1 MSQFQKK
8 EKELQQKTLQWYK
21 QTGRQLPWRQTTD
34 PYKILVSEMM
44 LQQTQV
50 DRVIPKYY
58 AFLEKFP
65 TVTSLAKAP
74 TADVLKLWSGLGYN
88 RRALYL
94 QKCAQTIVEK
104 YNETFPENKEA
115 LLQLPGLGNYTAAA
129 VLSFANNKDIVVI
142 DVNIE
147 RIFKRI
153 FYGKVESA
161 DAIAQHLLPKGES
174 RNWHNA
180 LMDIG
185 TLFCTAARPRCALCP
200 VKELCA
206 SANNKERI
214 EATWKKKNVVPFKE
228 SDRIVRGTI
237 LKMLTAEN
245 DQDKNAIYD
254 QLFKKNIK
262 RERAKFE
269 EIVTQLEKDG
279 LIRILENKV
288 RLP

>member
-1 MSQFQKK
+1 MADIQKI
-8 EKELQQKTLQWYK
+8 QKTILGWYK
-21 QTGRQLPWRQTTD
+21 QSSRQLPWRQTTD

-65 TVTSLAKAP
+65 TVISLAKAP
-74 TADVLKLWSGLGYN
+74 TADVFKLWSGLGYN

-104 YNETFPENKEA
+104 YNRKFPETTQE
-115 LLQLPGLGNYTAAA
+115 LCQLPGLGAYTSAA
-129 VLSFANNKDIVVI
+129 VLSFAYNKNVEVI

-147 RIFKRI
+147 RIFKRV

-161 DAIAQHLLPKGES
+161 AAIAQHLLPQGQS
-174 RNWHNA
+174 RDWHNA

-185 TLFCTAARPRCALCP
+185 ALFCTAAQPRCTLCP
-200 VKELCA
+200 LQKLCA
-206 SANNKERI
+206 SANNAERI
-214 EATWKKKNVVPFKE
+214 EATWKKKKVVPFKE

-237 LKMLTAEN
+237 LKLLTKQN
-245 DQDKNAIYD
+245 SQSVDDIYA
-254 QLFKKNIK
+254 QLLHQNIK
-262 RERAKFE
+262 REKE
-269 EIVTQLEKDG
+269 KVDKILVQLEKDG
-279 LIRILENKV
+279 LIRKEKSIIS
-288 RLP
+288 LP